1 MQSTATHNLH
11 RPTFAIT
18 LIGFLILLTGAG
30 ASRLTAQVAT
40 ATAMASAWTSRP
52 TNLDIRN
59 ATNSFRMRLCAALS
73 SDSQRNPRHC
83 EPGLEHSIL
92 TDLL

>member
-1 MQSTATHNLH
+1 
-11 RPTFAIT
+11 
-18 LIGFLILLTGAG
+18 
-30 ASRLTAQVAT
+30 
-40 ATAMASAWTSRP
+40 MASAWTSRP